1 LIHIHRQALGIDK
14 ESARRALELPSASE
28 NPIFLGGLYAS
39 SGKYAHMGTSKPQV
53 VLEEQAHVRE
63 VNRRD
68 GAAAALSPS
77 AAADVGLS
85 SRPFAERLPSS
96 KAAAPT
102 PPPTPLPTGA
112 AATVAGGSG
121 AAATI
126 AGASGSGAAATVAG
140 PPPPATVAGAP
151 APWWLTTAATVGGR
165 GGKKDIQVKGQSTLP
180 RSWQKGNVT
189 STPASSA
196 TTSPVTKK
204 NRL

>member
-1 LIHIHRQALGIDK
+1 
-14 ESARRALELPSASE
+14 
-28 NPIFLGGLYAS
+28 
-39 SGKYAHMGTSKPQV
+39 MGTSKPQV

-102 PPPTPLPTGA
+102 PPPTPPPTGA

-165 GGKKDIQVKGQSTLP
+165 GGKKDTQVKGQTTLP
-180 RSWQKGNVT
+180 KSWQKGKVT

-196 TTSPVTKK
+196 TTSPVPKK
-204 NRL
+204 TRQ